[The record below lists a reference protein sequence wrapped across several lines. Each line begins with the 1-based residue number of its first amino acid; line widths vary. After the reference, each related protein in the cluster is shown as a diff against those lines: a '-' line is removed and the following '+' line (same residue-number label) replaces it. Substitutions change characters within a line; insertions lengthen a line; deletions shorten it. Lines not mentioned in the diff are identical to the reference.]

1 MGRGGDRERERGSV
15 TVEAA
20 LGVCTVVVVFGLIA
34 TGFTALTGQLRC
46 IDAAVEAARLV
57 ARGDR
62 DGAQRAVAQLAP
74 SGAELTVTVR
84 GEQVSTEVEAPLP
97 GGIVPGRWLRGSAA
111 AVVEP
116 GQVPNGW

>member
-34 TGFTALTGQLRC
+34 TGFTAWAGQRRC
-46 IDAAVEAARLV
+46 IGAAAEAARLV
-57 ARGDR
+57 ARGGR
-62 DGAQRAVAQLAP
+62 DAAQRAVAQLAP
-74 SGAELTVTVR
+74 AAAELTVTVR

-116 GQVPNGW
+116 GQVPN